1 MKQGKLFQIL
11 MPLLLLVGITACKKK
26 YDEYLVNPNRPESVP
41 PSLAFTAVS
50 SDMNVDR
57 PWSLVSRWNQFD
69 AINYNYY
76 GDQRYD
82 WTGLSWNYGTLNNVQ
97 RMEMEAQRLGLGEV
111 NPYSALAKFFK
122 AFFFYRMSSL
132 NGDLPMT
139 EALKGTENWTPKYD
153 EQKAIFLQIL
163 TWLDEANTDLEGL
176 IVNKG
181 DNKIEGDIYF
191 GGSGTL
197 SSWRKVVNAFH
208 LRVLIALSKK
218 EGDAE
223 LNIKQRFAEIAVN
236 NKTKYPLLESAADN
250 LQYLYNNINK
260 YPSNPDNLGFDATRY
275 NMSATYLNTLVSL
288 NDPRAFVT
296 AEPAALQLKS
306 GKTPADITAYVG
318 ASSGEDLTDMSSKMA
333 NVDSAAYSVRSR
345 SRYYSSYSAE
355 PGIIIGYAEQCFNIA
370 EAIHRGWITGNAEDW
385 YKAGIKTSLAF
396 YGIPVDAAGSITKVY
411 PYNGDNAKNYTIPF
425 NFEGSYYPQE
435 AVKYAGGA
443 AGLRQILLQK
453 YLAFFQNSGWEAYF
467 NHRRTGVPEFLTGT
481 GTGNGG
487 RIPKR
492 FQYPASEQTNNR
504 ENWKEAIDRQFGGT
518 DDINAEMWLIK

>member
-1 MKQGKLFQIL
+1 
-11 MPLLLLVGITACKKK
+11 
-26 YDEYLVNPNRPESVP
+26 
-41 PSLAFTAVS
+41 
-50 SDMNVDR
+50 
-57 PWSLVSRWNQFD
+57 
-69 AINYNYY
+69 
-76 GDQRYD
+76 
-82 WTGLSWNYGTLNNVQ
+82 
-97 RMEMEAQRLGLGEV
+97 
-111 NPYSALAKFFK
+111 
-122 AFFFYRMSSL
+122 
-132 NGDLPMT
+132 
-139 EALKGTENWTPKYD
+139 
-153 EQKAIFLQIL
+153 
-163 TWLDEANTDLEGL
+163 
-176 IVNKG
+176 
-181 DNKIEGDIYF
+181 
-191 GGSGTL
+191 
-197 SSWRKVVNAFH
+197 
-208 LRVLIALSKK
+208 
-218 EGDAE
+218 
-223 LNIKQRFAEIAVN
+223 
-236 NKTKYPLLESAADN
+236 
-250 LQYLYNNINK
+250 
-260 YPSNPDNLGFDATRY
+260 
-275 NMSATYLNTLVSL
+275 
-288 NDPRAFVT
+288 
-296 AEPAALQLKS
+296 
-306 GKTPADITAYVG
+306 
-318 ASSGEDLTDMSSKMA
+318 
-333 NVDSAAYSVRSR
+333 VRSR